1 MRNSYEFL
9 QAAQMELD
17 DAFTWYETQQ
27 KNLGRQFIQ
36 EFDAA
41 VKRLSTFPQAYPE
54 IEKGVRRCLVKRFP
68 YGILYGINNDTI
80 VIIAVAHLHRE
91 PNYWISRLKNLN
103 S

>member
-1 MRNSYEFL
+1 MNIEFL
-9 QAAQMELD
+9 QAAQAELD
-17 DAFTWYETQQ
+17 DAFIWYETQQ
-27 KNLGRQFIQ
+27 KNLGQQFIS
-36 EFDAA
+36 EFDTT
-41 VKRLSTFPQAYPE
+41 VKRLSIFPLAYSE

-68 YGILYGINNDTI
+68 YGILYGINENTI